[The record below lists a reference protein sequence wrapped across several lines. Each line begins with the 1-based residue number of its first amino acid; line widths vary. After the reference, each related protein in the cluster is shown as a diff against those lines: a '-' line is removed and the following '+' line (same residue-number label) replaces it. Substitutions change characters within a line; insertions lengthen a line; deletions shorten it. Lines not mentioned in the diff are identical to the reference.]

1 MKLRKCM
8 CAAALAGLFVLT
20 NTFPAAAEGNQD
32 SKTVNSAEIVPAM
45 AGFQIDLSGFIE
57 GSYDQMDYITISGT
71 RHYDA
76 AYEVLAIVNKERTKA
91 GLSPLTM
98 DQEVV

>member
-45 AGFQIDLSGFIE
+45 AGFQIDLSGFI
-57 GSYDQMDYITISGT
+57 
-71 RHYDA
+71 
-76 AYEVLAIVNKERTKA
+76 
-91 GLSPLTM
+91 
-98 DQEVV
+98 

>member
-71 RHYDA
+71 RHYAA
-76 AYEVLAIVNKERTKA
+76 AYEVLAIVHKARTQA
-91 GLSPLTM
+91 G
-98 DQEVV
+98 